1 MITEIVEKVMRN
13 GIVSFA
19 KQAGA
24 LVQHSQLMIFCKD
37 ENAVPCY
44 KSLVYNHAPSREV
57 TFNEIL
63 GVKVDLLNREGIAAP
78 FIQSALLRY
87 GQELSVSPT
96 QVRIVVFV
104 NERDQSVHLHLYR
117 GADAVKPLSLDEVL
131 SQPKNS

>member
-13 GIVSFA
+13 GIASFA

-24 LVQHSQLMIFCKD
+24 PLQHSQLMIFCKD

-44 KSLVYNHAPSREV
+44 KSLIFNPQINREV

-87 GQELSVSPT
+87 GQELMVSPT
-96 QVRIVVFV
+96 QVRIIVFV
-104 NERDQSVHLHLYR
+104 DERVRLHLYN
-117 GADAVKPLSLDEVL
+117 GATAIKPLSLDEVL
-131 SQPKNS
+131 GQPINSKN